1 MAGKGS
7 KPRPIVV
14 PREEFNK
21 SYENIFGTYIP
32 PYLRNKVE
40 EKQVDDKTKNK

>member
-14 PREEFNK
+14 PKEQYDSNHET
-21 SYENIFGTYIP
+21 IFGKYIP
-32 PYLRNKVE
+32 PYLRNRTE
-40 EKQVDDKTKNK
+40 EKSVEKKTDDK